1 MKNKGANIMNI
12 EQNDKPFSCRQGD
25 VFIMA
30 VNAIKGEKQ
39 PKDKNKTVLAYG
51 EVTGHSH
58 AIADKA
64 ELYADDTRRFLEVCL
79 AKGAALS
86 HEEHATITL
95 PKGIYEVR
103 IQKQWDYMKQ
113 LSQQVRD

>member
-1 MKNKGANIMNI
+1 VLKGETMNY
-12 EQNDKPFSCRQGD
+12 QVRQGD

-30 VNAIKGEKQ
+30 VQTIKGTKQ
-39 PKDKNKTVLAYG
+39 PKDNNKTVLAYG

-58 AIADKA
+58 AIADKS
-64 ELYADDTRRFLEVCL
+64 ELYADETRKFLEVCL
-79 AKGAALS
+79 AQGAALK
-86 HEEHATITL
+86 HEEHSTITL
-95 PKGIYEVR
+95 PKGTYEVR

>member
-1 MKNKGANIMNI
+1 MNYQI
-12 EQNDKPFSCRQGD
+12 RQGD
-25 VFIMA
+25 VFVMTIKT
-30 VNAIKGEKQ
+30 IKGKKQ
-39 PKDKNKTVLAYG
+39 PKDNNKTVLAYG

-64 ELYADDTRRFLEVCL
+64 ELYADGTRKFLEVCL
-79 AKGAALS
+79 AKGAALQ

-95 PKGIYEVR
+95 PKGTYEVR

>member
-1 MKNKGANIMNI
+1 MNY
-12 EQNDKPFSCRQGD
+12 QVRQGD

-30 VNAIKGEKQ
+30 VDSIKGKKQ
-39 PKDKNKTVLAYG
+39 PKDENKTVLAYG

-58 AIADKA
+58 AIAEKETD
-64 ELYADDTRRFLEVCL
+64 LYVDDTRRFLEICL
-79 AKGAALS
+79 AKGAALK
-86 HEEHATITL
+86 HEEHSTITL
-95 PKGIYEVR
+95 PKGNYEVR